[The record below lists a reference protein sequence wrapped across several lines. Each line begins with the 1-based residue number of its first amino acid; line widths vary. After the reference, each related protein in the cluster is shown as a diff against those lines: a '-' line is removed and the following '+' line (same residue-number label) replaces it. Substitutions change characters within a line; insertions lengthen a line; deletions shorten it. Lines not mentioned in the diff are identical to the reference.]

1 MRQVRDAGRTGAAEP
16 VARLR
21 VRPQPSPPR
30 ELAPQNPFRC
40 VSAAQASGRA
50 GRRGAALAIALAIV
64 SATACTPEGRPLA
77 PAQRVSAPLFPAAQ
91 PRRPLP
97 PIPDYLRPD
106 ERATVELFER
116 TSPSVVY
123 INTLARRTDWFG
135 RPMGGEVPQGT
146 GTGFIW
152 DADGHVITNAHVV
165 GGADS
170 VEVVMADQTTH
181 EAELVG
187 LSFSHDLAVL
197 RIDAPAAALQ
207 PITLGDSDRL
217 RVGQNVYAIGNPFGL
232 SATLTT
238 GIVSA
243 LERRIEGLDRT
254 PIEDVI
260 QTDAAINTGNSG
272 GPLLDSAGRM
282 IGVNTQI
289 ASPSGASAGVGF
301 AVPVN
306 TVSRVVPQII
316 ETGAYVPPRLGIRLD
331 GRGYLSRYVL
341 GSLRASGVL
350 VVGVERG
357 SGAADAGLRGT
368 EVSRN
373 GRQVTQVGDV
383 IQAIDGEPVTSQG
396 ELRAVLDRYQP
407 GDDVTVTILRDGDTL
422 DVVVTLS

>member
-1 MRQVRDAGRTGAAEP
+1 MRY
-16 VARLR
+16 ARHER
-21 VRPQPSPPR
+21 
-30 ELAPQNPFRC
+30 
-40 VSAAQASGRA
+40 RA
-50 GRRGAALAIALAIV
+50 GRRGPSLAVSLAMAAV
-64 SATACTPEGRPLA
+64 VGCATDAPPLS
-77 PAQRVSAPLFPAAQ
+77 PAYRVAAPLPAAGQ
-91 PRRPLP
+91 PQRPLP
-97 PIPDYLRPD
+97 PIPADLRPD

-123 INTLARRTDWFG
+123 ITTLARRTDWFG

-152 DADGHVITNAHVV
+152 DDAGHVITNAHVV

-170 VEVVMADQTTH
+170 VEVVMADQTTYD
-181 EAELVG
+181 AEWVG
-187 LSFSHDLAVL
+187 LSVSHDLAVL
-197 RIDAPAAALQ
+197 RIDAPPAALQ
-207 PITLGDSDRL
+207 PVDIGDSAAL
-217 RVGQNVYAIGNPFGL
+217 RVGQSVYAIGNPFGL

-243 LERRIEGLDRT
+243 LGRRIQGLDGT
-254 PIEDVI
+254 PIEDVV

-272 GPLLDSAGRM
+272 GPLLDSAGRL

-316 ETGAYVPPRLGIRLD
+316 DTGEYVPPRLGIRMD
-331 GRGYLSRYVL
+331 GRGYLSRFVL
-341 GSLRASGVL
+341 GRLRAAGVL

-357 SGAADAGLRGT
+357 SGAAEAGLRGT
-368 EVSRN
+368 EVSRD
-373 GRQVTQVGDV
+373 GRQVAQVGDV
-383 IQAIDGEPVTSQG
+383 IQAVDGEPIGSQG
-396 ELRAVLDRYQP
+396 ELRAVLDRYRP
-407 GDDVTVTILRDGDTL
+407 GDEVTVTILRDGDTL

>member
-1 MRQVRDAGRTGAAEP
+1 MEEARHPCRTSGAAW
-16 VARLR
+16 
-21 VRPQPSPPR
+21 
-30 ELAPQNPFRC
+30 
-40 VSAAQASGRA
+40 
-50 GRRGAALAIALAIV
+50 RGAALSIV
-64 SATACTPEGRPLA
+64 LVIVAVAACAPDRRPLA
-77 PAQRVSAPLFPAAQ
+77 PAQRVGAPLLPAAQ

-97 PIPDYLRPD
+97 PIPSDLRPD

-123 INTLARRTDWFG
+123 ITTLARRTDWFG

-152 DADGHVITNAHVV
+152 DGDGHVITNAHVV

-170 VEVVMADQTTH
+170 VEVVMADQTTY

-197 RIDAPAAALQ
+197 RIDAPSAALQ
-207 PITLGDSDRL
+207 PIAVGDSDGL

-243 LERRIEGLDRT
+243 LERRIDGLDGT

-306 TVSRVVPQII
+306 TVSRVVPEII
-316 ETGAYVPPRLGIRLD
+316 DTGAYVPPRLGIRLD
-331 GRGYLSRYVL
+331 GRGYLSRFVL
-341 GSLRASGVL
+341 GRLRTAGVL
-350 VVGVERG
+350 VAGVERG
-357 SGAADAGLRGT
+357 SGAAEAGLRGT
-368 EVSRN
+368 ELSRN

-383 IQAIDGEPVTSQG
+383 IQAIDGEPVRSQG

-422 DVVVTLS
+422 EVVVTLS

>member
-1 MRQVRDAGRTGAAEP
+1 MAVAA
-16 VARLR
+16 VA
-21 VRPQPSPPR
+21 V
-30 ELAPQNPFRC
+30 
-40 VSAAQASGRA
+40 
-50 GRRGAALAIALAIV
+50 
-64 SATACTPEGRPLA
+64 TACAPEGRPLA
-77 PAQRVSAPLFPAAQ
+77 PAQRVSAPLLPAAQ

-123 INTLARRTDWFG
+123 ITTLARRTDWFG

-146 GTGFIW
+146 GTGFLW
-152 DADGHVITNAHVV
+152 DGDGHVITNAHVV

-170 VEVVMADQTTH
+170 VEVVMADQTTY

-197 RIDAPAAALQ
+197 RIDAPAAALR
-207 PITLGDSDRL
+207 PIAVGDSDRL

-243 LERRIEGLDRT
+243 LERRIEGLDGT

-272 GPLLDSAGRM
+272 GPLLDSSGRV

-306 TVSRVVPQII
+306 TVSRVVPEII

-331 GRGYLSRYVL
+331 GRGYLSRFVL
-341 GSLRASGVL
+341 GRLRTAGVL
-350 VVGVERG
+350 VAGVERG
-357 SGAADAGLRGT
+357 SGAAEAGLRGT
-368 EVSRN
+368 ELSRN

-407 GDDVTVTILRDGDTL
+407 GDDVTVTILRDGDIL
-422 DVVVTLS
+422 EVVVTLS

>member
-1 MRQVRDAGRTGAAEP
+1 
-16 VARLR
+16 
-21 VRPQPSPPR
+21 
-30 ELAPQNPFRC
+30 
-40 VSAAQASGRA
+40 
-50 GRRGAALAIALAIV
+50 
-64 SATACTPEGRPLA
+64 
-77 PAQRVSAPLFPAAQ
+77 
-91 PRRPLP
+91 
-97 PIPDYLRPD
+97 
-106 ERATVELFER
+106 
-116 TSPSVVY
+116 
-123 INTLARRTDWFG
+123 
-135 RPMGGEVPQGT
+135 MGGEVPQGT
-146 GTGFIW
+146 GTGFVW
-152 DADGHVITNAHVV
+152 DGAGHVITNAHVV

-170 VEVVMADQTTH
+170 VEVVMADQTTY

-197 RIDAPAAALQ
+197 RIDAPSASLQ
-207 PITLGDSDRL
+207 PITVGDSDRL
-217 RVGQNVYAIGNPFGL
+217 RVGQSVYAIGNPFGL

-238 GIVSA
+238 GVVSA
-243 LERRIEGLDRT
+243 LERRIEGLDGT

-272 GPLLDSAGRM
+272 GPLLDSSGRM

-306 TVSRVVPQII
+306 TVSRVVPEII

-331 GRGYLSRYVL
+331 GSGYLSRFVL
-341 GSLRASGVL
+341 GRLRTAGVL
-350 VVGVERG
+350 VRDVERG
-357 SGAADAGLRGT
+357 SGAAEAGLRGT
-368 EVSRN
+368 VLSRN

-383 IQAIDGEPVTSQG
+383 IQAIDGEPIRSQG

>member
-1 MRQVRDAGRTGAAEP
+1 MKE
-16 VARLR
+16 ARHPCR
-21 VRPQPSPPR
+21 
-30 ELAPQNPFRC
+30 
-40 VSAAQASGRA
+40 ASRA
-50 GRRGAALAIALAIV
+50 GWRGAAVLSAVVIVTLASCA
-64 SATACTPEGRPLA
+64 PDGRPLA
-77 PAQRVSAPLFPAAQ
+77 PAHRVSAPLLPAGQ
-91 PRRPLP
+91 PQRPLP
-97 PIPDYLRPD
+97 PIPSDLRPD

-123 INTLARRTDWFG
+123 ITTLARRTDWFG
-135 RPMGGEVPQGT
+135 RPMGGEVPRGT
-146 GTGFIW
+146 GTGFLW
-152 DADGHVITNAHVV
+152 DGDGHVITNAHVV

-170 VEVVMADQTTH
+170 VEVVMADQTTY

-197 RIDAPAAALQ
+197 LIDAPSAALQ
-207 PITLGDSDRL
+207 PITVGDSDRL

-243 LERRIEGLDRT
+243 LERRIEGLDGT

-272 GPLLDSAGRM
+272 GPLLDSSGRV

-331 GRGYLSRYVL
+331 GRGYLSRFVL
-341 GSLRASGVL
+341 GRLRTAGVL
-350 VVGVERG
+350 VVGVEPG
-357 SGAADAGLRGT
+357 SGAAGAGLRGT
-368 EVSRN
+368 ELSRN

-383 IQAIDGEPVTSQG
+383 IQAIDGEPITSQG

-407 GDDVTVTILRDGDTL
+407 GDDVAVTILRDGDTL
-422 DVVVTLS
+422 EVVVTLS

>member
-1 MRQVRDAGRTGAAEP
+1 MMRNGRDRRCGGWT
-16 VARLR
+16 RLR
-21 VRPQPSPPR
+21 
-30 ELAPQNPFRC
+30 F
-40 VSAAQASGRA
+40 
-50 GRRGAALAIALAIV
+50 AALPIALA
-64 SATACTPEGRPLA
+64 TAVVPGCAPETP
-77 PAQRVSAPLFPAAQ
+77 PASPAHRVVAPLPSAGQ
-91 PRRPLP
+91 TRRALP
-97 PIPDYLRPD
+97 PIPRDLRPD

-123 INTLARRTDWFG
+123 ITTLARRTDWFG

-146 GTGFIW
+146 GTGFVW
-152 DADGHVITNAHVV
+152 DDDGHVITNAHVV
-165 GGADS
+165 RGADA
-170 VEVVMADQTTH
+170 VEVVMADQTTYD
-181 EAELVG
+181 AEWVG
-187 LSFSHDLAVL
+187 GSVSHDLAVL
-197 RIDAPAAALQ
+197 RIKAPSAALY
-207 PITLGDSDRL
+207 PVAVGDSDAL
-217 RVGQNVYAIGNPFGL
+217 RVGQSVYAIGNPFGL

-243 LERRIEGLDRT
+243 LGRRIEGLDGT
-254 PIEDVI
+254 PIEDVV

-272 GPLLDSAGRM
+272 GPLLDSGGRL

-316 ETGAYVPPRLGIRLD
+316 DTGEYTPPRLGIRLD
-331 GRGYLSRYVL
+331 GRGYLSRFVL
-341 GSLRASGVL
+341 SQLRTAGVL
-350 VVGVERG
+350 VVGVDGG

-383 IQAIDGEPVTSQG
+383 IQAVYGEPVRSQG
-396 ELRAVLDRYQP
+396 ELRAVLDRYTP
-407 GDDVTVTILRDGDTL
+407 GDDVTVTILRDGDTQ

>member
-1 MRQVRDAGRTGAAEP
+1 MSAARRNETRMTREARNRCRTSAARP
-16 VARLR
+16 GARLR
-21 VRPQPSPPR
+21 VR
-30 ELAPQNPFRC
+30 
-40 VSAAQASGRA
+40 
-50 GRRGAALAIALAIV
+50 RGAALPIVLAIV
-64 SATACTPEGRPLA
+64 AVAACAPDRRPLA
-77 PAQRVSAPLFPAAQ
+77 PAQRVGAPLLPAAQ

-97 PIPDYLRPD
+97 PIPSDLRPD

-123 INTLARRTDWFG
+123 ITTLARRTDWFG

-146 GTGFIW
+146 GTGFLW
-152 DADGHVITNAHVV
+152 DGDGHVITNAHVV

-170 VEVVMADQTTH
+170 VEVVMADQATY
-181 EAELVG
+181 EAEFVG

-197 RIDAPAAALQ
+197 RIDAPPAALQ
-207 PITLGDSDRL
+207 PITVGDSDRL
-217 RVGQNVYAIGNPFGL
+217 RVGQSVYAIGNPFGL

-243 LERRIEGLDRT
+243 LERRIEGLDGT
-254 PIEDVI
+254 PIEHVI

-272 GPLLDSAGRM
+272 GPLLDSSGRV

-316 ETGAYVPPRLGIRLD
+316 ETGAYVPPRLGIRMD
-331 GRGYLSRYVL
+331 GRGYLSRFVL
-341 GSLRASGVL
+341 GRLRTAGVL

-357 SGAADAGLRGT
+357 SGAAEAGLRGT
-368 EVSRN
+368 ELSRN

-383 IQAIDGEPVTSQG
+383 IQAIDGEPVGSQG

-407 GDDVTVTILRDGDTL
+407 GDDVTITLLRDGDTL